1 VRSCGH
7 LHPGG
12 STDEEIWISQTG
24 GKIKNAREGLCLA
37 NGLCEL
43 EESWVLKPCSESPT
57 WTGTAV
63 AGNIQLKS
71 STKGIAPDMDA
82 ALPTDYR
89 ITGTG
94 ACQTNVNAVN
104 AADASWWIKNSI
116 DVTQPFAC
124 VPADCSAIT
133 LGSHYSLANVG
144 HYMQN
149 VVCDAPNTYGAVCLV
164 ECASSNRP
172 KGEDMSGV
180 YQCGQSSET
189 WVSRGTPLVCETY
202 FTCADLLA
210 ADCDTN
216 ALCTSF
222 GDNRCKCKAG
232 YSGDGYSTAG
242 SSGCTLTTCG
252 SLKDEMASRTKI
264 KCETATCESRR
275 DQRCLAGKPRL
286 SAGGVV
292 GTSCLTLAS
301 AGLATHECG
310 STKASCTNMGSG
322 NICVFADLICSV
334 DADCE
339 ENESCDFGSGSGN
352 CISAYAD
359 KCTAECEYGYEAYGS
374 PTYTCGRDSKYCDP
388 LATSALLAGESG
400 ADASS
405 NADELYKVFD
415 DNALTYWK
423 SNPGFPQW

>member
-1 VRSCGH
+1 M
-7 LHPGG
+7 
-12 STDEEIWISQTG
+12 
-24 GKIKNAREGLCLA
+24 
-37 NGLCEL
+37 
-43 EESWVLKPCSESPT
+43 KPCSESPT

-71 STKGIAPDMDA
+71 NTKGIAPDMDA

-133 LGSHYSLANVG
+133 LESHYSLANTNVD
-144 HYMQN
+144 YYKQT

-164 ECASSNRP
+164 ECASSYRP
-172 KGEDMSGV
+172 KEEDMSGV
-180 YQCGQSSET
+180 FQCGQSSETDQT
-189 WVSRGTPLVCETY
+189 WVSRGTPLVCEIY
-202 FTCADLLA
+202 LTCAPLLA

-264 KCETATCESRR
+264 KCETASEATSQRKPNNEQLSIACLISVEECISTNTACEQQTTCATLSSF
-275 DQRCLAGKPRL
+275 CRL
-286 SAGGVV
+286 SW
-292 GTSCLTLAS
+292 L
-301 AGLATHECG
+301 
-310 STKASCTNMGSG
+310 
-322 NICVFADLICSV
+322 
-334 DADCE
+334 
-339 ENESCDFGSGSGN
+339 
-352 CISAYAD
+352 
-359 KCTAECEYGYEAYGS
+359 
-374 PTYTCGRDSKYCDP
+374 
-388 LATSALLAGESG
+388 
-400 ADASS
+400 
-405 NADELYKVFD
+405 
-415 DNALTYWK
+415 
-423 SNPGFPQW
+423 